1 MVVFDTSLIIDYL
14 RNQGDRKTLFEEAV
28 EKLED
33 ENLAISVLT
42 VQELFQGKSL
52 GDEEEEKRV
61 LEVIAPFEV
70 LEYTIDIAKRA
81 GKIARENS
89 GASFVDAAIAAT
101 AITYG
106 VQLATLNRKDFEKI
120 KGLELCLV

>member
-81 GKIARENS
+81 GKIVRENN

-106 VQLATLNRKDFEKI
+106 SQLATLNRKDFEKI
-120 KGLELCLV
+120 KGLELYSA

>member
-1 MVVFDTSLIIDYL
+1 
-14 RNQGDRKTLFEEAV
+14 
-28 EKLED
+28 
-33 ENLAISVLT
+33 

-81 GKIARENS
+81 EKIARENS

-106 VQLATLNRKDFEKI
+106 VQLATLNRRGFKKI
-120 KGLELCLV
+120 KGLELFSA

>member
-1 MVVFDTSLIIDYL
+1 
-14 RNQGDRKTLFEEAV
+14 
-28 EKLED
+28 
-33 ENLAISVLT
+33 

-81 GKIARENS
+81 GKIVRENN

-106 VQLATLNRKDFEKI
+106 SQLATLNRKDFEKI
-120 KGLELCLV
+120 KGLELYSA